1 MGNALSLI
9 RLALTEFLNN
19 LHTLQTLQ
27 ARIQRSPG
35 LPLPNPSRSFWSYPP
50 SPIATHVSQLPT
62 HADFVV
68 IGSGITGT
76 SVVRRLLDS
85 SRADGHDV
93 QVLMLEARDACSGAT
108 GRNGGHISP
117 PLYHDYTSL
126 KRDHGQPVAQKMM
139 KLRLAHLEE
148 LRSVAEQEGILA
160 ESQWREVESVDVF
173 YNSDM
178 FEKAKTKVQT
188 YKADLPFDAKHHEV
202 YEAKEAIEKYRLASD
217 TLGCISSSAGAIHP
231 YQFVTGILAKLLS
244 RYPDQFSLCTNTP
257 CTSISPPTPSNP
269 YYTLST
275 PRGIITTP
283 HIIHATNGW
292 ASTLLEK
299 FRGKIIPFRGNMS
312 AQRPGQSIPLPDSN
326 PTSHRSFIFYT
337 RPIGYDY
344 LTQLPTGEHEL
355 MLGGGFA
362 QDGDE
367 GYEAMGNTDDTTYSK
382 RIGAHLSGV
391 LPRYFGEDNWGKEG
405 VPLEGGE
412 GEWAGGRVKA
422 LWSGILGISADL
434 IPWVGR
440 LPRVASGRSE
450 PPLSSVVKS
459 EKEGV
464 GERVHVGAAP
474 GEWIAAGYSGEGMV
488 HAWLSGKALTEMML
502 GREVEGR
509 LGEWF
514 PDIMRVT
521 EKRWKKAKAEN
532 LLDALDDD

>member
-231 YQFVTGILAKLLS
+231 YQFILTLHQHTMHLHLTS
-244 RYPDQFSLCTNTP
+244 NTLH
-257 CTSISPPTPSNP
+257 P

-299 FRGKIIPFRGNMS
+299 FRGKIIPFRGN
-312 AQRPGQSIPLPDSN
+312 I
-326 PTSHRSFIFYT
+326 Y
-337 RPIGYDY
+337 
-344 LTQLPTGEHEL
+344 
-355 MLGGGFA
+355 
-362 QDGDE
+362 
-367 GYEAMGNTDDTTYSK
+367 GNTDDTTYSK
-382 RIGAHLSGV
+382 RIGAHCL
-391 LPRYFGEDNWGKEG
+391 DNWGKEG

-412 GEWAGGRVKA
+412 GEWAGGRVRP
-422 LWSGILGISADL
+422 DL

>member
-1 MGNALSLI
+1 MGNTLSLV
-9 RLALTEFLNN
+9 RLALTEFLDN
-19 LHTLQTLQ
+19 LHTFQTLQ

-35 LPLPNPSRSFWSYPP
+35 LPLPNPSRSFWCYPP

-62 HADFVV
+62 HADFIVV
-68 IGSGITGT
+68 GSGITGT
-76 SVVRRLLDS
+76 SVVRRLLYS
-85 SRADGHDV
+85 ASAEGHNV
-93 QVLMLEARDACSGAT
+93 RVVMLEARDVCSGAT

-117 PLYHDYTSL
+117 PLHHDYTSL
-126 KRDHGQPVAQKMM
+126 KRDHGQAVAQKII

-148 LRSVAEQEGILA
+148 LRSVAEQEGILT

-178 FEKAKTKVQT
+178 FEKAKRKVQT
-188 YKADLPFDAKHHEV
+188 YKADLAFDAEHHEV

-231 YQFVTGILAKLLS
+231 YQFVTGILAKLLA
-244 RYPDQFSLCTNTP
+244 RYPDRFSLCTNTP
-257 CTSISPPTPSNP
+257 CTSISPPTSSNP

-275 PRGIITTP
+275 PRGTITTP
-283 HIIHATNGW
+283 HIVHATNGW

-299 FRGKIIPFRGNMS
+299 LRGKIIPFRGNMS
-312 AQRPGQSIPLPDSN
+312 AQRPGQSLPIPGSN
-326 PTSHRSFIFYT
+326 PTSHRSFVFYT

-367 GYEAMGNTDDTTYSK
+367 GYEAMANTDDTTYST
-382 RIGAHLSGV
+382 RTTTHLSGV
-391 LPRYFGEDNWGKEG
+391 LPRYFGEDNWGREG
-405 VPLEGGE
+405 VPLERGE
-412 GEWAGGRVKA
+412 GMWAEGRVKA
-422 LWSGILGISADL
+422 LWSGILGISVDL

-440 LPRVASGRSE
+440 LPRVVSGRSE

-459 EKEGV
+459 EKEEG
-464 GERVHVGAAP
+464 VHVSAAP

-488 HAWLSGKALTEMML
+488 HAWLSGKALADMVL
-502 GREVEGR
+502 GREAEGR

-521 EKRWKKAKAEN
+521 EKRWKKAKVEN
-532 LLDALDDD
+532 LLDTWDD

>member
-1 MGNALSLI
+1 MHGHSPSVTSFPRMGNALSLI

-19 LHTLQTLQ
+19 LHTTPNSPSTHTASQ
-27 ARIQRSPG
+27 ASHSQIPAVHSGPTHLR
-35 LPLPNPSRSFWSYPP
+35 PS
-50 SPIATHVSQLPT
+50 LPT
-62 HADFVV
+62 FP
-68 IGSGITGT
+68 
-76 SVVRRLLDS
+76 S
-85 SRADGHDV
+85 SRH
-93 QVLMLEARDACSGAT
+93 MLILSLLARVSLGRRSYVGSERCVFWGDC
-108 GRNGGHISP
+108 RNGGHISP

-217 TLGCISSSAGAIHP
+217 TLDSHSAPTHHAPPSHL
-231 YQFVTGILAKLLS
+231 QH
-244 RYPDQFSLCTNTP
+244 
-257 CTSISPPTPSNP
+257 PPTP
-269 YYTLST
+269 
-275 PRGIITTP
+275 TTP
-283 HIIHATNGW
+283 SPLPAGSSQPRTSSMQTNGW

>member
-1 MGNALSLI
+1 MGNAFSLV
-9 RLALTEFLNN
+9 RLALTEFLDN
-19 LHTLQTLQ
+19 LRTFQTLQ
-27 ARIQRSPG
+27 DRIQRSPG

-50 SPIATHVSQLPT
+50 SPIATHVSQLPA
-62 HADFVV
+62 HADFVI

-76 SVVRRLLDS
+76 AH
-85 SRADGHDV
+85 ADGHNV
-93 QVLMLEARDACSGAT
+93 TVLVLEARDACSGAT

-117 PLYHDYTSL
+117 PLYHDYPSL
-126 KRDHGQPVAQKMM
+126 KRDHGQAVAQKMI
-139 KLRLAHLEE
+139 KFRLAHLQE
-148 LRSVAEQEGILA
+148 LRSAAEQEGILA

-173 YNSDM
+173 YDSDL
-178 FEKAKTKVQT
+178 FEKAKAKVQK
-188 YKADLPFDAKHHEV
+188 YKADLPFEAEHHQV
-202 YEAKEAIEKYRLASD
+202 HEAHEAIEKFRLAPD

-244 RYPDQFSLCTNTP
+244 RYPDTFSLCTNTP
-257 CTSISPPTPSNP
+257 CTSISPPTSNTP

-283 HIIHATNGW
+283 HVIHATNGW

-299 FRGKIIPFRGNMS
+299 LRAKIVPFRGNMS
-312 AQRPGQSIPLPDSN
+312 AQRPGQSLPIPQS
-326 PTSHRSFIFYT
+326 TTHRSFIFYT
-337 RPIGYDY
+337 RAIGYDY

-367 GYEAMGNTDDTTYSK
+367 GYEAMGNTDDTSYSK

-391 LPRYFGEDNWGKEG
+391 LPQYFGEDNWGKES
-405 VPLEGGE
+405 VLMDEGE
-412 GEWAGGRVKA
+412 DAGEWAEGRVKA
-422 LWSGILGISADL
+422 LWSGILGISVDL

-440 LPRVASGRSE
+440 LPRVVSGRNE

-459 EKEGV
+459 EKEEE
-464 GERVHVGAAP
+464 GESVHVGAPP
-474 GEWIAAGYSGEGMV
+474 GEWIAAGYTGEGMV
-488 HAWLSGKALTEMML
+488 HAWLSGKALAEMVL
-502 GREVEGR
+502 GREVEGG

-514 PDIMRVT
+514 PDMMRVT

-532 LLDALDDD
+532 LLDALNDD